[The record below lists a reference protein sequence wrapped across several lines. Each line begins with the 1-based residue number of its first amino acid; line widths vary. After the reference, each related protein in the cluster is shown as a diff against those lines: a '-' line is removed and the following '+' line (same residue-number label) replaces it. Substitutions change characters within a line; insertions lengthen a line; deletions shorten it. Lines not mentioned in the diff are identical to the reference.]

1 MAVAG
6 DESIVV
12 TLPEAMTAGTVAVEG
27 PKIKGPPILPWM
39 RNPAEIN
46 AHEPKNLSKVPLLDS
61 RSVLL
66 QLILLREFCF
76 ALFDLSLVSLFV
88 WTGCVNE

>member
-12 TLPEAMTAGTVAVEG
+12 TLPEAMTAGAVAVEA

-46 AHEPKNLSKVPLLDS
+46 ALEPQNLSKVPLLDS

-66 QLILLREFCF
+66 QLNLL
-76 ALFDLSLVSLFV
+76 
-88 WTGCVNE
+88 

>member
-12 TLPEAMTAGTVAVEG
+12 TLPEAMTAGTVAVEA

-46 AHEPKNLSKVPLLDS
+46 AHDPQNLSKVPLLDS

-66 QLILLREFCF
+66 QLNPL
-76 ALFDLSLVSLFV
+76 
-88 WTGCVNE
+88 